1 MLNFYFF
8 HVGQDIFLAKMLVGS
23 IKISN
28 PSSKIYQITDN
39 DSPEVQQIDGCL
51 RFNGK
56 NENIMK
62 FRMET
67 YASINIKQGK
77 NAIFLDTD
85 MLVVKELNEKILFKE
100 NDIVF
105 CERQFDSEN
114 EVNVNYNDLN
124 MYEFKNMKMGEA
136 WPYLGCFLAIRN
148 KNPIYRMNKIYN
160 ILDEKYKRWYGDQI
174 VLKIFASRFPK
185 EITFVGENQYACVPG
200 ALFANKNKSISK
212 NVHILHF
219 KGKKYKNIMVKS
231 YNHLLNNRT

>member
-1 MLNFYFF
+1 MLSFYFF
-8 HVGQDIFLAKMLVGS
+8 HIGQDIFLPKMLVCS

-28 PSSKIYQITDN
+28 PLSKIYQITDN
-39 DSPEVQQIDGCL
+39 DSPEVEKIDGCI
-51 RFNGK
+51 RFNGNK
-56 NENIMK
+56 ENIMK

-67 YASINIKQGK
+67 YASLDVKKNE

-85 MLVVKELNEKILFKE
+85 MLVVKKINEKSLFKQ

-105 CERQFDSEN
+105 CKRQFDYDSL
-114 EVNVNYNDLN
+114 VNIDYNNLN
-124 MYEFKNMKMGEA
+124 MLEFQNMKMGEA

-148 KNPIYRMNKIYN
+148 KNSISIMNEMYN

-174 VLKIFASRFPK
+174 VLKKFASRFPK
-185 EITFVGENQYACVPG
+185 KITFVEENEYACVPG
-200 ALFANKNKSISK
+200 ALFANKNKPISK

-231 YNHLLNNRT
+231 YNHLLRNKT